1 MMKMKKTSMLVLGLA
16 LVIALLPVSS
26 YAQSTTEEPV
36 SEEGC
41 TMAKAKIATHATA
54 ATAAQ
59 TDHVKKYAAIK
70 DSIDTLVSSA
80 TAAEY
85 TDVATLTAAR
95 DNVTIAINSYS
106 TQAKVY
112 STALEKAQ
120 SAVCGEEA
128 GQFTDAL
135 ATARTE
141 LVKTRTTST
150 AVKTSV
156 TKSAVPALKAYA
168 SWLKAST
175 ETAQEKV

>member
-1 MMKMKKTSMLVLGLA
+1 MLVLGLA
-16 LVIALLPVSS
+16 LVVALLPVSS

-54 ATAAQ
+54 VTATQ

-85 TDVATLTAAR
+85 TDIATLTTAR
-95 DNVTIAINSYS
+95 DNVTIAINNYATVSKTYS
-106 TQAKVY
+106 T
-112 STALEKAQ
+112 TLEKVQ
-120 SAVCGEEA
+120 SSVCGEEA
-128 GQFTDAL
+128 GQFTDLL
-135 ATARTE
+135 ASARTE
-141 LVKTRTTST
+141 LTSVRSSALTVKTT
-150 AVKTSV
+150 V
-156 TKSAVPALKAYA
+156 TQSAVPALRDYA

-175 ETAQEKV
+175 DTAKENI